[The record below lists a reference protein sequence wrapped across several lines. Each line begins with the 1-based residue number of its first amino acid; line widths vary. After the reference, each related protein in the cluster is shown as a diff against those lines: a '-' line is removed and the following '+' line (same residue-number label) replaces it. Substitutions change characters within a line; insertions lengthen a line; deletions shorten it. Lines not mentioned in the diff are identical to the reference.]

1 MTPGQ
6 VTTLVVVMMIL
17 IGGPLYLVGQAME
30 RRAARKAKAWS
41 TSPAGIQ
48 QHATV
53 ARMRI
58 DSLGPLSQR
67 EHDALLY
74 NILFVTSFEGSVTW
88 EGIIAQTAG
97 ARQAARHYPNGLP
110 WLADADTVMPAGQ
123 PTEPKNP
130 EDPVEGDESDVTE
143 GKRDTPT
150 GRRH

>member
-1 MTPGQ
+1 MTPGH
-6 VTTLVVVMMIL
+6 VTTIVVVLMFL
-17 IGGPLYLVGQAME
+17 IGGPLYLIVKGIE
-30 RRAARKAKAWS
+30 RGAARKAKAWS
-41 TSPAGIQ
+41 ASPAGME

-53 ARMRI
+53 AMMRV

-74 NILFVTSFEGSVTW
+74 NILFVTSFQGSITW
-88 EGIIAQTAG
+88 EGIVAQTAG

-110 WLADADTVMPAGQ
+110 WLTDADTVVPAGH

-130 EDPVEGDESDVTE
+130 EDPVEGDESNVTE
-143 GKRDTPT
+143 DNRGTPT